1 MPVATRRVVLLLGIA
16 FGLVV
21 LVLALPSILA
31 TFLSGVFGFVAGGN
45 EILRGTAC
53 VPGLAILLM
62 QRRFAGCRRLPV
74 WALVGAFT
82 GSALLVLWQG
92 TPDPPNPTPA
102 AWADLA
108 WLLLFALWSVVGSG
122 AAAGRWDGLLLSLLF
137 ATTRTGLL
145 AMGAFIAFMPGAD
158 DPPGLEPAVMTF
170 VLMGTVALGAFLL
183 VALVAAALG
192 ALLVAIGERRG
203 RWLAVGLCLADAA
216 WQLATLL
223 G

>member
-1 MPVATRRVVLLLGIA
+1 MRRWTKRIALLLGIA
-16 FGLVV
+16 LGLVALF
-21 LVLALPSILA
+21 LVLPSILA
-31 TFLSGVFGFVAGGN
+31 IFLSGVFGFVAGGS

-62 QRRFAGCRRLPV
+62 QRRFAGCRRLPAWV
-74 WALVGAFT
+74 LGGAFA

-92 TPDPPNPTPA
+92 TPDPPNPAPA
-102 AWADLA
+102 AWADLV
-108 WLLLFALWSVVGSG
+108 WLLLFALWAAVGSG
-122 AAAGRWDGLLLSLLF
+122 RETRRWDGPLLGLLF

-145 AMGAFIAFMPGAD
+145 AMGAFIAFMPGPG
-158 DPPGLEPAVMTF
+158 DPPGIEPAVMTF
-170 VLMGTVALGAFLL
+170 VLMGTVALGAFIL

-192 ALLVAIGERRG
+192 AVLLAIGERRG

-216 WQLATLL
+216 WQLVTLL

>member
-1 MPVATRRVVLLLGIA
+1 MRRWTKRIALLLGVALGLVLLL
-16 FGLVV
+16 LV
-21 LVLALPSILA
+21 LPSILA
-31 TFLSGVFGFVAGGN
+31 IVLSGVFGFVAGGN

-62 QRRFAGCRRLPV
+62 QRRFAGCGRLPL
-74 WALVGAFT
+74 WALAGAFV

-92 TPDPPNPTPA
+92 TPDPPNPVPA

-108 WLLLFALWSVVGSG
+108 WLLVLALWAG
-122 AAAGRWDGLLLSLLF
+122 AGVRRWDGPLLGLLF

-145 AMGAFIAFMPGAD
+145 AMGAFIAFMPGPG
-158 DPPGLEPAVMTF
+158 DPPGIEPAVMTF
-170 VLMGTVALGAFLL
+170 VLMATVALGAFVL
-183 VALVAAALG
+183 VALVSAAIA

-203 RWLAVGLCLADAA
+203 RWVAVGLCLADAV

-223 G
+223 

>member
-1 MPVATRRVVLLLGIA
+1 MPVATRRVALLLGIA
-16 FGLVV
+16 VGLVV
-21 LVLALPSILA
+21 LVLVLPSILA
-31 TFLSGVFGFVAGGN
+31 IVLSGVFGFVAGGN

-74 WALVGAFT
+74 WALAGAFA

-92 TPDPPNPTPA
+92 APDPPNPAPA
-102 AWADLA
+102 AWVDLA
-108 WLLLFALWSVVGSG
+108 WLLLFALWSAVGS
-122 AAAGRWDGLLLSLLF
+122 AAWARRWDGPLLGLLF

-145 AMGAFIAFMPGAD
+145 ATGAFIAFMPGPG
-158 DPPGLEPAVMTF
+158 DPPGIEPAVMTF
-170 VLMGTVALGAFLL
+170 VLMGMVALGAFVL
-183 VALVAAALG
+183 VALVAAAIGGL
-192 ALLVAIGERRG
+192 LLVIGERRG

-223 G
+223 